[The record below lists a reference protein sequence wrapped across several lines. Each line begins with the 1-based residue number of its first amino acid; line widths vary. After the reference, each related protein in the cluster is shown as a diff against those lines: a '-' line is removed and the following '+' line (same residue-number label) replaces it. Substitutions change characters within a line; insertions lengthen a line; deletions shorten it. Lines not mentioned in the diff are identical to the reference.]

1 MNIAELIIA
10 LIILPLAGAFI
21 NGVFGKSLSKS
32 LSGIIGTMAIAG
44 SFILALFLFN
54 HIENP
59 HIVTLF
65 V

>member
-10 LIILPLAGAFI
+10 LIMLPLAGAFI

-32 LSGIIGTMAIAG
+32 LSGVIGTMAIAG
-44 SFILALFLFN
+44 SFISYLIKLKTR
-54 HIENP
+54 
-59 HIVTLF
+59 TLLRFF